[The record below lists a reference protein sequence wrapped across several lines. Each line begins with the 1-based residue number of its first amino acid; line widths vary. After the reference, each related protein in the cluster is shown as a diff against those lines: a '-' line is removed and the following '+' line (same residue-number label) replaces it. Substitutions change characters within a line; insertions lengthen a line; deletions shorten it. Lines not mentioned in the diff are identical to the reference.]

1 MGSTYKCT
9 LCDKD
14 RPGRFTRRKIAAGG
28 GWSQNL
34 DIPNWYCYRCLPE
47 GEGRGEETPMPAKQT
62 AVAPRVDPQAMKQ
75 EALTIIQP
83 YADAVDTLTIE
94 SEDEYHA
101 ADLLKA
107 KIRSARKMWTARI
120 EKIIRP
126 IRQGLDELYELS
138 RDGDR
143 PLGVLEDKVTDAM
156 KVYKVK
162 ELQAARAVERERER
176 LQAEADAKLKAAETA
191 KTPQMRGRLQTAAAR
206 VQQQAQTIQAPAP
219 VFAEHS
225 SVRPVKKVRIISHG
239 AFLKGIVDGYVP
251 ADCIDV
257 LQGKLNAYLKDDP
270 EGMAAW
276 PGVEVYDDVQIV
288 GR

>member
-62 AVAPRVDPQAMKQ
+62 AVARVDQQAMKQ
-75 EALTIIQP
+75 EAVILIQP
-83 YADAVDTLTIE
+83 FANAVDALTIE
-94 SEDEYHA
+94 SEAEYHA
-101 ADLLKA
+101 ADQLKA
-107 KIRSARKMWTARI
+107 QIRTARKNWVARI

-126 IRQGLDELYELS
+126 IRQGLDELYELN

-143 PLGVLEDKVTDAM
+143 PLGVLEDKVTDSM
-156 KVYKVK
+156 KEYQIKK
-162 ELQAARAVERERER
+162 LQAARAVERERER

-206 VQQQAQTIQAPAP
+206 VIQQAETIQTPQP

-225 SVRPVKKVRIISHG
+225 SVRPVKRVRIVG
-239 AFLKGIVDGYVP
+239 LNAFLKGIVDGYVP